1 MWKRSANGG
10 FPERRDHEKKKI
22 AAEADAEA
30 VRIQADAES
39 YRLEVESKNITDKV
53 IQKEYIKKWNGQL
66 PIISGGSATPIVNMT
81 ELLNGEK

>member
-1 MWKRSANGG
+1 MKKLRH
-10 FPERRDHEKKKI
+10 RLMQKKKKI

-66 PIISGGSATPIVNMT
+66 PIISGDSATPIVNMT

>member
-1 MWKRSANGG
+1 MKKLRH
-10 FPERRDHEKKKI
+10 RLMQKKKKI